1 MLLYGFLKTQ
11 SVTANLWF
19 SMREAVTI
27 GKQIRKYRRA
37 KDITQ
42 EQLAE
47 KIGVS
52 LAWIGR
58 VERGSTFP
66 TVQLLIRIA
75 QVLRVKVND
84 LIPF

>member
-1 MLLYGFLKTQ
+1 
-11 SVTANLWF
+11 
-19 SMREAVTI
+19 MREAVII
-27 GKQIRKYRRA
+27 GKQIRKYRRG

-42 EQLAE
+42 EELAE

-58 VERGSTFP
+58 VERGSVLP
-66 TVQLLIRIA
+66 TVKLLIQIA
-75 QVLRVKVND
+75 QVLRVKVYE